1 MSALGVDPNFLFM
14 LAVLLVL
21 SALTYMRTGTEG
33 LAAGLG
39 SGAQTLLRFA
49 LVIGVSFLVA
59 GLAQQ
64 LVPQQWVARALGDD
78 AGLRGI
84 LLASVAGIVT
94 PAGPFVS
101 MPIAAAM
108 LGSGAGLG
116 AVVAFLSSWALLSIH
131 RFAAW
136 EVPILGLRVA
146 LVRYAASLLLPLLAG
161 LLVRALSRD

>member
-1 MSALGVDPNFLFM
+1 
-14 LAVLLVL
+14 
-21 SALTYMRTGTEG
+21 
-33 LAAGLG
+33 
-39 SGAQTLLRFA
+39 
-49 LVIGVSFLVA
+49 
-59 GLAQQ
+59 
-64 LVPQQWVARALGDD
+64 
-78 AGLRGI
+78 
-84 LLASVAGIVT
+84 
-94 PAGPFVS
+94 

-131 RFAAW
+131 RFVAW